1 MKSMLYNEIL
11 IPSSSLYTFGDIYAP
26 KIGMI
31 SSNWKRSV
39 SAKTTCGDDHV
50 SIDNPN
56 DAITDH
62 DPMFATTSTLVGV
75 SVDIHCSGLPLYT
88 L

>member
-11 IPSSSLYTFGDIYAP
+11 IPSSSLYTFGDMYAP

-50 SIDNPN
+50 SIDNAN

-62 DPMFATTSTLVGV
+62 DPMLAATSTFVGV
-75 SVDIHCSGLPLYT
+75 SVDVHCSELPL
-88 L
+88 